1 MPYNKHFQMATVL
14 KLILYSSN
22 TEMPEKHLLNVS
34 SKIILHCK
42 SLSQQ
47 SYVVLE
53 LVLNTCSSN
62 TEMSE
67 KHLLNVS
74 STCEILGYLIKSRHL
89 CRRGIKFSSFRS
101 SVCTFVC

>member
-47 SYVVLE
+47 SDVVLE
-53 LVLNTCSSN
+53 LILNSSN
-62 TEMSE
+62 SEMSG

-89 CRRGIKFSSFRS
+89 CRRGIKFLSFRS
-101 SVCTFVC
+101 SGCTFVR